1 MEIYEKNAD
10 RNSPAMFGMTEM
22 SQKNDSATIYR
33 GTIRNQTGS
42 VGEFVAR
49 IDWRGRTLF
58 IEELFI
64 KREYRGKGLG
74 KRALDFLV
82 AKASCLKLREV
93 VLEPFPN
100 DLSANAFESL
110 RNWYVKQGF
119 IPRRKSIL
127 APSTRLLSKA
137 VW

>member
-1 MEIYEKNAD
+1 MEICEKGAD
-10 RNSPAMFGMTEM
+10 RNLPALFGMTEM
-22 SQKNDSATIYR
+22 SQKDDVTIYR
-33 GTIRNQTGS
+33 GTIRNQTGA

-49 IDWRGRTLF
+49 IDWRDRTLF

-64 KREYRGKGLG
+64 EREYRGKGLG
-74 KRALDFLV
+74 KSALDFLV

-100 DLSANAFESL
+100 DLRASAFESL

-119 IPRRKSIL
+119 VPRRKSVL
-127 APSTRLLSKA
+127 APSTNLLSKT